1 MKIDLSRKQWL
12 DIQMAL
18 LGTMSIIEE
27 HSNIEFKKN
36 PLIQRNLR
44 IHTIIAD
51 AMKREEE

>member
-1 MKIDLSRKQWL
+1 MEENISITLHISEVED
-12 DIQMAL
+12 
-18 LGTMSIIEE
+18 IIED

-36 PLIQRNLR
+36 PLIQRNLK

>member
-1 MKIDLSRKQWL
+1 MKIYLSRKHL
-12 DIQMAL
+12 VDIQMAL
-18 LGTMSIIEE
+18 LGTMSMIED

-36 PLIQRNLR
+36 PLIQNNLR

>member
-18 LGTMSIIEE
+18 LGTMSMIED

-36 PLIQRNLR
+36 PLIQNNLK

-51 AMKREEE
+51 AMKKEEE